1 METALPRPL
10 LRLWQKGLDAISFS
24 AELRRLRRELNAFI
38 DSPPSAEIGWR
49 SHTLA
54 ASRWSPGRRVSIAE
68 AYVRVVSDLDSRHA
82 RSRLR
87 ALKRIVAL
95 SFHAKTLDM
104 PLNTARVQL
113 ALIKEAIKHRGDRRR
128 QLELLHDFSSS
139 SFGQHQIIRRL
150 LAERG
155 LIELPENGLGLRDI
169 EAGWDANVHDSSTWG
184 RKNATQLLIDAF
196 IKGISELTIAC
207 GGPSALEQMEE
218 AIEAGRIV
226 GIRVRLGIE
235 FSLTNCERRF
245 HFMAVLPPMERGS
258 DVRRF
263 FEENKKALRELL
275 SGLEENQEHRVEA
288 IGHLLEYFNAT
299 RRAALNEGFP
309 KNRMYRVPKL
319 RMRDLAR
326 FVPLE
331 RVNRAHLG
339 DFLVTVLEPVYRHR
353 VLYLRV
359 LRGRAARDA
368 AAGRIP
374 EAEWKALDER
384 YRRARLAFAALNPD
398 ELRRQLLSDPTTED
412 YSTVFDDLP
421 RLRLLLREA
430 GCRIRVV
437 HPLEHGIDKALEFL
451 EEAKLL
457 LDEVEIFNIQVS
469 AADRGE
475 DLRALCEKVNALNTA
490 AHAADYPPIVPL
502 CGSDATGRSPEAP
515 GMGFVFADMIG
526 GRGEARYAR
535 LHRVLPPVVAALVR
549 GRGAP
554 VDLDDPSVPR
564 LYSMGKVS
572 SPRPP
577 RLGDEEDDIVTTINP
592 RNALRYLNPAL
603 VDIAITFAGFLVAR
617 EVVGEG
623 FALLWFAITGVRV
636 SMADV
641 LASRGARFREWRL
654 NSINFDNVARS
665 LFWTGLSVPVLGF
678 VKVEFDQLWPLAT
691 TGLVHEFARF
701 FFISGANGLYIAAQ
715 NKLRG
720 FDRGVIKANLF
731 RSVFSW
737 PFAALSAPLG
747 GALGL
752 PAIVQAKIWSDLVG
766 GIIEGGAKYFKT
778 LKLRRR
784 DLEEI
789 FPRLA
794 SRERSERYTAILDLL
809 WLWREEPRARDSLA
823 DMIVSERPGASLA
836 VLRNAGAGKV
846 GAVARPETA
855 AGSGAQESE
864 EERDSLVSRL
874 YRENLDRKLLDFI
887 IAEYP
892 RQVAV
897 GLAILVADTLPE
909 FRYWLSGKLRL

>member
-1 METALPRPL
+1 METVLPRPL
-10 LRLWQKGLDAISFS
+10 LRLWRRALDAISFS

-38 DSPPSAEIGWR
+38 DSPPAAAVDWR

-68 AYVRVVSDLDSRHA
+68 AYVRVVNDLDSRHA

-87 ALKRIVAL
+87 ALKRIVGL

-113 ALIKEAIKHRGDRRR
+113 ALIKDAIKNRGDRRR
-128 QLELLHDFSSS
+128 QLELLHDFSVS

-155 LIELPENGLGLRDI
+155 MIELPENGLTLRDI
-169 EAGWDANVHDSSTWG
+169 EAGWDGNVHDSSTSG

-226 GIRVRLGIE
+226 GIAVRLGIE
-235 FSLTNCERRF
+235 FSLTNCGRRF

-263 FEENKKALRELL
+263 FEGNKKALRELL

-288 IGHLLEYFNAT
+288 IGHLLDYFNLN
-299 RRAALNEGFP
+299 RRSALNEGFP
-309 KNRMYRVPKL
+309 KNKMYRVPKL

-326 FVPLE
+326 FVPLS
-331 RVNRAHLG
+331 RVNRVHLG
-339 DFLVTVLEPVYRHR
+339 DFLVSVLEPIYRNR

-359 LRGRAARDA
+359 FRGRAAREA
-368 AAGRIP
+368 TGGRIP
-374 EAEWKALDER
+374 EAEWKAVDER
-384 YRRARLAFAALNPD
+384 YRRARAAFASLNAD

-412 YSTVFDDLP
+412 YQTVFDDLP

-457 LDEVEIFNIQVS
+457 IDEVEVFNIQVS
-469 AADRGE
+469 AADKPE
-475 DLRALCEKVNALNTA
+475 DLRALCEKVNALNKA

-526 GRGEARYAR
+526 RRGEERYAR
-535 LHRVLPPVVAALVR
+535 RHRALPLPVAALVR

-554 VDLDDPSVPR
+554 VDLDAADVPR
-564 LYSMGKVS
+564 LFSMGKVS
-572 SPRPP
+572 PPHPR
-577 RLGDEEDDIVTTINP
+577 RLGDEEEDIIAPIDP
-592 RNALRYLNPAL
+592 RSALRYLNPAL
-603 VDIAITFAGFLVAR
+603 VDIAITLVGFLVAR
-617 EVVGEG
+617 AVVGEG
-623 FALLWFAITGVRV
+623 FALLWFAITGFRV
-636 SMADV
+636 AVADI

-654 NSINFDNVARS
+654 KSVNFDNVARA
-665 LFWTGLSVPVLGF
+665 LFWTGLSVPILGF
-678 VKVEFDQLWPLAT
+678 VKVQFDQLWPFAT
-691 TGLVHEFARF
+691 SGLVHELARF

-715 NKLRG
+715 NTIRG

-737 PFAALSAPLG
+737 PFAAIFSPLG
-747 GALGL
+747 GAIGL

-789 FPRLA
+789 FPRLS
-794 SRERSERYTAILDLL
+794 SRERGERYTAILDLL

-823 DMIVSERPGASLA
+823 DMIVRDRPVASMAAIRNVGAGGGASP
-836 VLRNAGAGKV
+836 
-846 GAVARPETA
+846 RPETA
-855 AGSGAQESE
+855 AGLSAPDPV
-864 EERDSLVSRL
+864 EERDSLVDRL

-887 IAEYP
+887 VEEYP

-909 FRYWLSGKLRL
+909 FRYWLSGKLRH